1 MYLSY
6 NERFRQLL
14 NVWDY
19 IYFVGLINKKK
30 KILNKCKVDNKMID
44 NMKMY
49 NVLCGITKDIR
60 QLKRMVELVERQ
72 QPIGA

>member
-6 NERFRQLL
+6 NERFRQLF